1 MVNQIPTVNYNYFCN
16 CFLADIGGNMGLFLG
31 CSLLTL
37 CEFLDL
43 LIRVMA
49 SCLGKRRKHGSLNVD
64 STDTEKTV
72 M

>member
-1 MVNQIPTVNYNYFCN
+1 MVNQVSALNYDYFCN

-43 LIRVMA
+43 LIRVTA
-49 SCLGKRRKHGSLNVD
+49 SCLGKKHDSAPNID

-72 M
+72 I